1 MFSSPN
7 LSQNDKI
14 IIIIIIINKKN
25 QFGVEIKRFRSD
37 NARDNFNQILSS
49 YFQKEDI
56 IHESSSISTS
66 QQSGV
71 AERKMTII

>member
-56 IHESSSISTS
+56 IHESSCISTS